1 MSEYSKKV
9 RSALDAAV
17 SAIGG
22 QPRDGQ
28 IEMAEAVANALSD
41 RHHLLVQ
48 AGTGTGK
55 SLAYLVPALVH
66 GKKVLVATATLAL
79 QRQLIE
85 RDLPK
90 IKGALEKELNRD
102 ISFAIY
108 KGVGNYVCLQ
118 KMNNAPDDPETQAVL
133 EISSLESDAKRLK
146 AWAQS
151 AGASGDRDDAPDVDR
166 RVWAANSVSG
176 RECMGADECPSGS
189 KCFAALAKAKAQT
202 ADIVVTNHTLLAI
215 EIVDSHPILPER
227 DAIIL
232 DEAHEFMDR
241 TTQAVTEE
249 LTAARVSR
257 AANMARKHMPG
268 KATDAFSKAA
278 EKFAAAINDYA
289 DDLKADPAKAGRLDK
304 LPSQL
309 EAPLRAVKEAVTA
322 INALIAADAEII
334 DPNTMA
340 ERARVKGAL
349 NEINQTCTKLLKPGH
364 THVLWFEP
372 TYSTLYLAPLA
383 VSDVLRGNLLT
394 QTPVIATSAT
404 LTVGKSFDA
413 IAKNIGFVIAGKNDE
428 ENDDTESKDEDDKGM
443 MDPANL
449 QILDVGSPFDFA
461 NQGMLYLPK
470 DLPEPGRDGPS
481 KEVLTEL
488 GELIEA
494 AGGRTLALF
503 SSWRGVEAADEHLR
517 DVLAELKIPIITQRR
532 GDAVGPL
539 VEKFAKDERSILLG
553 TISLWQGIDVPG
565 AACTLVVIDR
575 IPFPRPDEPVLAA
588 RAAEADAAGG
598 SGFMQ
603 ISLPRAALL
612 LAQGTGRLIRSLDDR
627 GVVAILDS
635 RIVNKRYGSIL
646 LNSMPPFWRTHDG
659 EVIRDALRRLDGQ
672 YLGKKD

>member
-17 SAIGG
+17 TAIGG
-22 QPRDGQ
+22 QPRSGQ
-28 IEMAEAVANALSD
+28 IEMAEAVANALTD

-79 QRQLIE
+79 QRQLVE

-90 IKGALEKELNRD
+90 IKAALDKELNRD

-108 KGVGNYVCLQ
+108 KGVGNYICLQ
-118 KMNNAPDDPETQAVL
+118 KMNNAPNDPEAQAIFEVSTL
-133 EISSLESDAKRLK
+133 EADAKRLR

-151 AGASGDRDDAPDVDR
+151 ANATGDRDDAPEVDR

-227 DAIIL
+227 DAIVL

-249 LTAARVSR
+249 ITAARVSR

-268 KATDAFSKAA
+268 KAGDALFKAS
-278 EKFAAAINDYA
+278 EKFAKAIGDYA
-289 DDLKADPAKAGRLDK
+289 DDLKVDPTKAGRLDK
-304 LPSQL
+304 LPAVL
-309 EAPLRAVKEAVTA
+309 EAPLRAVKEGVSAVTA
-322 INALIAADAEII
+322 LISADSEII
-334 DPNTMA
+334 DPNSMA

-349 NEINQTCTKLLKPGH
+349 NEISQTATKLLKPGH

-394 QTPVIATSAT
+394 KTPVIATSAT

-413 IAKNIGFVIAGKNDE
+413 IAKNIGFVIGGKNDE
-428 ENDDTESKDEDDKGM
+428 ENEEDESEDDDKAM

-481 KEVLTEL
+481 KEMLTEL

-517 DVLAELKIPIITQRR
+517 NVLAELKIPIITQRR
-532 GDAVGPL
+532 GDSVGPL

-565 AACTLVVIDR
+565 PACTLVVIDR
-575 IPFPRPDEPVLAA
+575 IPFPRPDEPVLSA

-646 LNSMPPFWRTHDG
+646 LNSMPPFWRSSDG
-659 EVIRDALRRLDGQ
+659 AVIKDALRRLDAQ
-672 YLGKKD
+672 YLKK

>member
-17 SAIGG
+17 TAIGG
-22 QPRDGQ
+22 QPRSGQ
-28 IEMAEAVANALSD
+28 IEMAEAVANALTD

-79 QRQLIE
+79 QRQLVE

-90 IKGALEKELNRD
+90 IKAALDKELNRD

-108 KGVGNYVCLQ
+108 KGVGNYICLQ
-118 KMNNAPDDPETQAVL
+118 KMNNAPNDPEAQAIFEVSTL
-133 EISSLESDAKRLK
+133 EADAKRLR

-151 AGASGDRDDAPDVDR
+151 ANATGDRDDAPEVDR

-189 KCFAALAKAKAQT
+189 KCFAALAKSKAQT

-227 DAIIL
+227 DAIVL

-249 LTAARVSR
+249 ITAARVSR

-268 KATDAFSKAA
+268 KAGDALFKAS
-278 EKFAAAINDYA
+278 EKFAKAIGDYA
-289 DDLKADPAKAGRLDK
+289 DDLKVDPTKAGRLDK
-304 LPSQL
+304 LPAVL
-309 EAPLRAVKEAVTA
+309 EAPLRAVKEGVSALT
-322 INALIAADAEII
+322 ALISADSEII
-334 DPNTMA
+334 DPNSMA

-349 NEINQTCTKLLKPGH
+349 NEISQTATKLLKPGH

-394 QTPVIATSAT
+394 KTPVIATSAT

-413 IAKNIGFVIAGKNDE
+413 IAKNIGFVIGGKNDE
-428 ENDDTESKDEDDKGM
+428 ENEEDESEDDDKAM

-481 KEVLTEL
+481 KEMLTEL

-517 DVLAELKIPIITQRR
+517 NVLAELKIPIITQRR
-532 GDAVGPL
+532 GDSVGPL

-565 AACTLVVIDR
+565 SACTLVVIDR
-575 IPFPRPDEPVLAA
+575 IPFPRPDEPVLSA

-646 LNSMPPFWRTHDG
+646 LNSMPPFWRTSDG
-659 EVIRDALRRLDGQ
+659 TVIKDALRRLDAQ
-672 YLGKKD
+672 YLKK

>member
-1 MSEYSKKV
+1 VSEYSKKV
-9 RSALDAAV
+9 RSALDVAV
-17 SAIGG
+17 TAIGG
-22 QPRDGQ
+22 EPRAGQ

-90 IKGALEKELNRD
+90 IKAALDKELKRD

-108 KGVGNYVCLQ
+108 KGVGNYICLQ
-118 KMNNAPDDPETQAVL
+118 KMNNAANDPEGEMIL
-133 EISSLESDAKRLK
+133 EISSLEADAKRLR

-151 AGASGDRDDAPDVDR
+151 PGASGDRDDAPEVDR

-176 RECMGADECPSGS
+176 RECIGADDCPSGS

-268 KATDAFSKAA
+268 KGSDALNKAA
-278 EKFAAAINDYA
+278 EKFATAINDYA
-289 DDLKADPAKAGRLDK
+289 NDLKTDPQKAGRLDK
-304 LPSQL
+304 LPSSL
-309 EAPLRAVKEAVTA
+309 EAPLRAVKEAVSAVTA
-322 INALIAADAEII
+322 MISADAEII

-349 NEINQTCTKLLKPGH
+349 NEISQTCTKLLKPGH

-428 ENDDTESKDEDDKGM
+428 ENDEENEEDSEDNKKGL

-449 QILDVGSPFDFA
+449 QILDVGSPFDFT

-488 GELIEA
+488 GELIQA

-503 SSWRGVEAADEHLR
+503 SSWRGVEMADEHLR

-532 GDAVGPL
+532 GDSVGPL
-539 VEKFAKDERSILLG
+539 VDKFAKNERSILLG

-565 AACTLVVIDR
+565 PACTLVVIDR
-575 IPFPRPDEPVLAA
+575 IPFPRPD
-588 RAAEADAAGG
+588 
-598 SGFMQ
+598 FMQ

-646 LNSMPPFWRTHDG
+646 LNSMPPFWRTNDG
-659 EVIRDALRRLDGQ
+659 EVIKDALRRLDAQ
-672 YLGKKD
+672 YLEKKD

>member
-17 SAIGG
+17 AAIGG
-22 QPRDGQ
+22 SPRDGQ

-79 QRQLIE
+79 QRQLVE

-90 IKGALEKELNRD
+90 IKAALDKELNRD

-108 KGVGNYVCLQ
+108 KGVGNYICLQ
-118 KMNNAPDDPETQAVL
+118 KMNNAPNDPEAQAVL
-133 EISSLESDAKRLK
+133 EVSSLEGDAKRLR

-151 AGASGDRDDAPDVDR
+151 ANATGDRDDAPDVDR
-166 RVWAANSVSG
+166 RVWSANSVSG

-227 DAIIL
+227 DAIVL

-249 LTAARVSR
+249 ITAARVAR
-257 AANMARKHMPG
+257 AANMARKHLPG
-268 KATDAFSKAA
+268 KASDALYKAS
-278 EKFAAAINDYA
+278 EKFAKALGEYA
-289 DDLKADPAKAGRLDK
+289 DDLKADPTKAGRLEK
-304 LPSQL
+304 LPSTL
-309 EAPLRAVKEAVTA
+309 EAPLRAIKEAVASVT
-322 INALIAADAEII
+322 ALISADAQII
-334 DPNTMA
+334 DPNSMA

-349 NEINQTCTKLLKPGH
+349 NEVSQTATKLLKPGH

-413 IAKNIGFVIAGKNDE
+413 IAKNIGFVIGGKNEDEVEDDE
-428 ENDDTESKDEDDKGM
+428 ESGEKKGV

-481 KEVLTEL
+481 IEALTEL
-488 GELIEA
+488 GELIQA

-517 DVLAELKIPIITQRR
+517 NVLAELKLPIITQRR
-532 GDAVGPL
+532 GDSVGPL
-539 VEKFAKDERSILLG
+539 VDKFAKDEKSILLG

-565 AACTLVVIDR
+565 PACTLVVIDR
-575 IPFPRPDEPVLAA
+575 IPFPRPDEPVLSA

-612 LAQGTGRLIRSLDDR
+612 LAQGTGRLIRSLDDK

-646 LNSMPPFWRTHDG
+646 LNSMPPFWRTSDG
-659 EVIRDALRRLDGQ
+659 AVIKEALRRLDAQ
-672 YLGKKD
+672 YLES

>member
-17 SAIGG
+17 TAIGG
-22 QPRDGQ
+22 SPRVGQ

-79 QRQLIE
+79 QRQLVE
-85 RDLPK
+85 RDLPR
-90 IKGALEKELNRD
+90 IKAALDKELNRD

-108 KGVGNYVCLQ
+108 KGVGNYICLQ
-118 KMNNAPDDPETQAVL
+118 KMNNAPNDPEAQAVL
-133 EISSLESDAKRLK
+133 EVSVLEADAKRLR

-151 AGASGDRDDAPDVDR
+151 PGATGDRDDAPEVDR
-166 RVWAANSVSG
+166 RVWSANSVSG

-227 DAIIL
+227 DAIVL

-249 LTAARVSR
+249 ITAARVLR

-268 KATDAFSKAA
+268 KAGDALFKASEKFSKALG
-278 EKFAAAINDYA
+278 EYG
-289 DDLKADPAKAGRLDK
+289 DDLKADPTKAGRLDK
-304 LPSQL
+304 LPATL
-309 EAPLRAVKEAVTA
+309 EAPLRDVKEGVAAVT
-322 INALIAADAEII
+322 ALIAADSEII

-349 NEINQTCTKLLKPGH
+349 NEISQTATKLLKPGH

-413 IAKNIGFVIAGKNDE
+413 IARNIGFVIGGKNEDE
-428 ENDDTESKDEDDKGM
+428 GDDEDEDDKKGG

-481 KEVLTEL
+481 KQVLTEL
-488 GELIEA
+488 GELIQA

-517 DVLAELKIPIITQRR
+517 DVLSELKLPIITQRR
-532 GDAVGPL
+532 GDSVGPL
-539 VEKFAKDERSILLG
+539 VDKFAKDEKSILLG

-565 AACTLVVIDR
+565 PACTLVVIDR
-575 IPFPRPDEPVLAA
+575 IPFPRPDEPVLSA

-646 LNSMPPFWRTHDG
+646 LNSMPPFWRSSDG
-659 EVIRDALRRLDGQ
+659 AVIKEALRRLDAQ
-672 YLGKKD
+672 YLGN

>member
-90 IKGALEKELNRD
+90 IKGALEKELKRD

-133 EISSLESDAKRLK
+133 EISSLESDAKRLRS
-146 AWAQS
+146 WAQS

-176 RECMGADECPSGS
+176 RECMGADDCPSGS

-268 KATDAFSKAA
+268 KATDAFNKAA
-278 EKFAAAINDYA
+278 EKFAAAVNDYA
-289 DDLKADPAKAGRLDK
+289 DDLKADPAKAGRLEK

-428 ENDDTESKDEDDKGM
+428 EDEADESEADDKDL

-481 KEVLTEL
+481 KEALTEL

-503 SSWRGVEAADEHLR
+503 SSWRGVEMADEHLR
-517 DVLAELKIPIITQRR
+517 NVLAELKIPIITQRR
-532 GDAVGPL
+532 GDSVGPL
-539 VEKFAKDERSILLG
+539 VDKFAKDERSILLG

-565 AACTLVVIDR
+565 SACTLVAIDR
-575 IPFPRPDEPVLAA
+575 IPFPRPDEPVLSA

-627 GVVAILDS
+627 GVVVILDS

-646 LNSMPPFWRTHDG
+646 LNSMPPFWRTNDG
-659 EVIRDALRRLDGQ
+659 DVIKEALRRLDAQ
-672 YLGKKD
+672 YLEKKD

>member
-1 MSEYSKKV
+1 MSEYSNKV

-133 EISSLESDAKRLK
+133 EISSLESDAKRLR

-268 KATDAFSKAA
+268 KATDAFYKAA

-428 ENDDTESKDEDDKGM
+428 ENEEEESEEAEKGM

-470 DLPEPGRDGPS
+470 ALPEPGRDGPS
-481 KEVLTEL
+481 KEALTEL

-503 SSWRGVEAADEHLR
+503 SSWRGVEMADEHLR
-517 DVLAELKIPIITQRR
+517 NVLAELKIPIITQRR

-539 VEKFAKDERSILLG
+539 VDKFAKDERSILLG

-565 AACTLVVIDR
+565 PACTLVAIDR
-575 IPFPRPDEPVLAA
+575 IPFPRPDEPVLSA

-646 LNSMPPFWRTHDG
+646 LNSMPPFWRTNDG
-659 EVIRDALRRLDGQ
+659 EVIKEALRRLDAQ
-672 YLGKKD
+672 YLEKKD

>member
-1 MSEYSKKV
+1 VSEYSKKV
-9 RSALDAAV
+9 RSALDVAV
-17 SAIGG
+17 TAIGG
-22 QPRDGQ
+22 QPRAGQ

-90 IKGALEKELNRD
+90 IKAALDKELKRD

-118 KMNNAPDDPETQAVL
+118 KMNNAANDPEGEMIL
-133 EISSLESDAKRLK
+133 EISSLEADAKRLR

-151 AGASGDRDDAPDVDR
+151 PSATGDRDDAPEVDR

-176 RECMGADECPSGS
+176 RECIGADACPSGA

-249 LTAARVSR
+249 LTTARVSR

-268 KATDAFSKAA
+268 KGSDALNKAA

-289 DDLKADPAKAGRLDK
+289 LDIKTDLNKTARLDE
-304 LPSQL
+304 LPAQL
-309 EAPLRAVKEAVTA
+309 EAPLRGIKDSVAA
-322 INALIAADAEII
+322 INALITADSEIL
-334 DPNTMA
+334 DPNSMA

-349 NEINQTCTKLLKPGH
+349 NEIAHTASKLLKPGA

-372 TYSTLYLAPLA
+372 TFSTLYLAPLV
-383 VSDVLRGNLLT
+383 VSDVLRRNLLT

-404 LTVGKSFDA
+404 LTVGKSFDV
-413 IAKNIGFVIAGKNDE
+413 IARNIGFIIADKTSDNEDGVQ
-428 ENDDTESKDEDDKGM
+428 ESVEQDKDAQV
-443 MDPANL
+443 DPSNL
-449 QILDVGSPFDFA
+449 QILDVGSPFDFT

-488 GELIEA
+488 GELIQA

-503 SSWRGVEAADEHLR
+503 SSWRGVEMADEHLR

-532 GDAVGPL
+532 GDSVGPL
-539 VEKFAKDERSILLG
+539 VDKFAKDERSILLG

-565 AACTLVVIDR
+565 PACTLVVIDR
-575 IPFPRPDEPVLAA
+575 IPFPRPDEPVLSA

-646 LNSMPPFWRTHDG
+646 LNSMPPFWRTNDG
-659 EVIRDALRRLDGQ
+659 EVIKDALRRLDAQ
-672 YLGKKD
+672 YLEK

>member
-1 MSEYSKKV
+1 VSEYSKKV

-17 SAIGG
+17 TAIGG
-22 QPRDGQ
+22 QPRSGQ
-28 IEMAEAVANALSD
+28 IEMAEAVANALTD

-79 QRQLIE
+79 QRQLVE

-90 IKGALEKELNRD
+90 IKAALDKELNRD

-108 KGVGNYVCLQ
+108 KGVGNYICLQ
-118 KMNNAPDDPETQAVL
+118 KMNNSPNDPEAQAVFEVSTL
-133 EISSLESDAKRLK
+133 EADAKRLR

-151 AGASGDRDDAPDVDR
+151 ANATGDRDDAPEVDR

-227 DAIIL
+227 DAIVL

-249 LTAARVSR
+249 ITAARVLR

-268 KATDAFSKAA
+268 KAGDALFKAS
-278 EKFAAAINDYA
+278 EKFAKAIGDYA
-289 DDLKADPAKAGRLDK
+289 DDLKADPTKAGRLDK
-304 LPSQL
+304 LPAVL
-309 EAPLRAVKEAVTA
+309 EAPLRAVKEAVSAVT
-322 INALIAADAEII
+322 ALISADSEII
-334 DPNTMA
+334 DPNSMA

-349 NEINQTCTKLLKPGH
+349 NEISQTATKLLKPGH

-413 IAKNIGFVIAGKNDE
+413 IAKNIGFVIGGKNDE
-428 ENDDTESKDEDDKGM
+428 ENEEDESEDDDKGI

-481 KEVLTEL
+481 KEALTEL
-488 GELIEA
+488 GELIQA

-517 DVLAELKIPIITQRR
+517 NVLAELKIPIITQRR
-532 GDAVGPL
+532 GDSVGPL

-565 AACTLVVIDR
+565 PACTLVVIDR
-575 IPFPRPDEPVLAA
+575 IPFPRPDEPVLSA

-646 LNSMPPFWRTHDG
+646 LNSMPPFWRSSDG
-659 EVIRDALRRLDGQ
+659 AVIKEALRRLDAQ
-672 YLGKKD
+672 YLKK

>member
-1 MSEYSKKV
+1 VSEYSKKV

-66 GKKVLVATATLAL
+66 GKKVMVATATLAL

-268 KATDAFSKAA
+268 KATDAFAKAA
-278 EKFAAAINDYA
+278 EKFAAAINNYA

-428 ENDDTESKDEDDKGM
+428 ENEEEESDEDEQGM
-443 MDPANL
+443 MDPSNL

-481 KEVLTEL
+481 KEALTEL

-503 SSWRGVEAADEHLR
+503 SSWRGVEMADEHLR
-517 DVLAELKIPIITQRR
+517 NVLAELKIPIITQRR

-539 VEKFAKDERSILLG
+539 VDKFAKDERSILLG

-565 AACTLVVIDR
+565 PACTLVAIDR
-575 IPFPRPDEPVLAA
+575 IPFPRPDEPVLSA

-646 LNSMPPFWRTHDG
+646 LNSMPPFWRTNDG
-659 EVIRDALRRLDGQ
+659 EVIKEALRRLDAQ
-672 YLGKKD
+672 YLEKKD

>member
-9 RSALDAAV
+9 RSALDVAV
-17 SAIGG
+17 AAIGG
-22 QPRDGQ
+22 EPRSGQ

-55 SLAYLVPALVH
+55 SLAYLVPALVS

-79 QRQLIE
+79 QRQLVE

-90 IKGALEKELNRD
+90 IKAALDKELKRD
-102 ISFAIY
+102 ITFAIY
-108 KGVGNYVCLQ
+108 KGVGNYLCLQ
-118 KMNNAPDDPETQAVL
+118 KMNNSEGDPENQAVL
-133 EISSLESDAKRLK
+133 EVSALESDAKRLR
-146 AWAQS
+146 AWAES
-151 AGASGDRDDAPDVDR
+151 PKASGDRDDAPDVDR

-176 RECMGADECPSGS
+176 RECMGADECPYGH

-202 ADIVVTNHTLLAI
+202 ADVVVTNHTLLAI

-227 DAIIL
+227 DAVIL

-249 LTAARVSR
+249 LTAPRVIR
-257 AANMARKHMPG
+257 AAAMARKHMPG
-268 KATDAFSKAA
+268 KASDAFTKAA
-278 EKFAAAINDYA
+278 DKFADAVDDYS
-289 DDLKADPAKAGRLDK
+289 DDVKADPSKAGRLDE
-304 LPSQL
+304 LPKQFESSM
-309 EAPLRAVKEAVTA
+309 RGIKEAVAA
-322 INALIAADAEII
+322 ILQLINADAEVI

-349 NEINQTCTKLLKPGH
+349 NEISQTVTKLLKPGH

-372 TYSTLYLAPLA
+372 TYSTIYLAPLS
-383 VSDVLRGNLLT
+383 VSDVLRRNLLT
-394 QTPVIATSAT
+394 ETPVIATSAT

-413 IAKNIGFVIAGKNDE
+413 IAKNIGFVIGDRSEEDE
-428 ENDDTESKDEDDKGM
+428 EEDAGVI
-443 MDPANL
+443 DPANL

-470 DLPEPGRDGPS
+470 HLPEPGRDGPS
-481 KEVLTEL
+481 IEALTEL

-503 SSWRGVEAADEHLR
+503 SSWRGVEMADEHLR
-517 DVLAELKIPIITQRR
+517 KVLAELKLPIITQRR

-539 VEKFAKDERSILLG
+539 VDKFASIPNSILLG

-565 AACTLVVIDR
+565 PSCTLVAIDR
-575 IPFPRPDEPVLAA
+575 IPFPRPDEPVMSA
-588 RAAEADAAGG
+588 RAAEADASGG

-612 LAQGTGRLIRSLDDR
+612 LAQGTGRLIRSIDDR

-646 LNSMPPFWRTHDG
+646 LNSMPPFWRTNDG
-659 EVIRDALRRLDGQ
+659 VVIKDALKRLNEQ
-672 YLGKKD
+672 YLEG

>member
-17 SAIGG
+17 TAIGG
-22 QPRDGQ
+22 QPRSGQ
-28 IEMAEAVANALSD
+28 IEMAEAVANALTD

-79 QRQLIE
+79 QRQLVE

-90 IKGALEKELNRD
+90 IKAALDKELNRD

-108 KGVGNYVCLQ
+108 KGVGNYICLQ
-118 KMNNAPDDPETQAVL
+118 KMNNSPNDPEAQAVFEVSTL
-133 EISSLESDAKRLK
+133 EADAKRLR

-151 AGASGDRDDAPDVDR
+151 ANATGDRDDAPEVDR

-227 DAIIL
+227 DAIVL

-249 LTAARVSR
+249 ITAARVSR

-268 KATDAFSKAA
+268 KAGDTLFKAS
-278 EKFAAAINDYA
+278 EKFAKAIGDYA
-289 DDLKADPAKAGRLDK
+289 DDLKADPTKAGRLDK
-304 LPSQL
+304 LPAVL
-309 EAPLRAVKEAVTA
+309 EAPLRAVKEAVSAVT
-322 INALIAADAEII
+322 ALISADSEII
-334 DPNTMA
+334 DPNSMA

-349 NEINQTCTKLLKPGH
+349 NEISQTATKLLKPGH

-413 IAKNIGFVIAGKNDE
+413 IAKNIGFVIGGKNDE
-428 ENDDTESKDEDDKGM
+428 ENEEDESEDDNKGI

-481 KEVLTEL
+481 KEALTEL
-488 GELIEA
+488 GELIQA

-517 DVLAELKIPIITQRR
+517 NVLAELKIPIITQRR
-532 GDAVGPL
+532 GDSVGPL

-565 AACTLVVIDR
+565 PACTLVVIDR
-575 IPFPRPDEPVLAA
+575 IPFPRPDEPVLSA

-646 LNSMPPFWRTHDG
+646 LNSMPPFWRSSDG
-659 EVIRDALRRLDGQ
+659 AVIKEALRRLDAQ
-672 YLGKKD
+672 YLKK

>member
-17 SAIGG
+17 AAIGG
-22 QPRDGQ
+22 SPSDGQ

-79 QRQLIE
+79 QRQLVE

-90 IKGALEKELNRD
+90 IKAALDKELNRD

-108 KGVGNYVCLQ
+108 KGVGNYICLQ
-118 KMNNAPDDPETQAVL
+118 KMNNAPNDPEAQAVL
-133 EISSLESDAKRLK
+133 EVSSLEGDAKRLR

-151 AGASGDRDDAPDVDR
+151 ANATGDRDDAPDVDR
-166 RVWAANSVSG
+166 RVWSANSVSG

-227 DAIIL
+227 DAIVL

-249 LTAARVSR
+249 ITAARVAR
-257 AANMARKHMPG
+257 AANMARKHLPG
-268 KATDAFSKAA
+268 KASDALYKAS
-278 EKFAAAINDYA
+278 EKFAKALGEYA
-289 DDLKADPAKAGRLDK
+289 DDLKADPTKAGRLEK
-304 LPSQL
+304 LPSTL
-309 EAPLRAVKEAVTA
+309 EAPLRAIKEAVASVT
-322 INALIAADAEII
+322 ALISADAQII
-334 DPNTMA
+334 DPNSMA

-349 NEINQTCTKLLKPGH
+349 NEVSQTATKLLKPGH

-413 IAKNIGFVIAGKNDE
+413 IAKNIGFVIGGKNEDEVEDDE
-428 ENDDTESKDEDDKGM
+428 ESGEKKGV

-481 KEVLTEL
+481 IEALTEL
-488 GELIEA
+488 GELIQA

-517 DVLAELKIPIITQRR
+517 NVLAELKLPIITQRR
-532 GDAVGPL
+532 GDSVGPL
-539 VEKFAKDERSILLG
+539 VDKFAKDEKSILLG

-565 AACTLVVIDR
+565 PACTLVVIDR
-575 IPFPRPDEPVLAA
+575 IPFPRPDEPVLSA

-612 LAQGTGRLIRSLDDR
+612 LAQGTGRLIRSLDDK

-646 LNSMPPFWRTHDG
+646 LNSMPPFWRTSDG
-659 EVIRDALRRLDGQ
+659 AVIKEALRRLDAQ
-672 YLGKKD
+672 YLES

>member
-17 SAIGG
+17 AAIGG
-22 QPRDGQ
+22 SPRDGQ

-79 QRQLIE
+79 QRQLVE

-90 IKGALEKELNRD
+90 IKAALDKELNRD

-108 KGVGNYVCLQ
+108 KGVGNYICLQ
-118 KMNNAPDDPETQAVL
+118 KMNNAPNDPEAQAVL
-133 EISSLESDAKRLK
+133 EVSALEGDAKRLR

-151 AGASGDRDDAPDVDR
+151 ANATGDRDDAPDVDR
-166 RVWAANSVSG
+166 RVWSANSVSG

-227 DAIIL
+227 DAIVL

-249 LTAARVSR
+249 ITAARVAR
-257 AANMARKHMPG
+257 AANMARKHLPG
-268 KATDAFSKAA
+268 KASDALYKAS
-278 EKFAAAINDYA
+278 EKFAKALGEYA
-289 DDLKADPAKAGRLDK
+289 DDLKADPTKAGRLEK
-304 LPSQL
+304 LPSTL
-309 EAPLRAVKEAVTA
+309 EAPLRAIKEAVASVT
-322 INALIAADAEII
+322 ALISADAQII
-334 DPNTMA
+334 DPNSMA

-349 NEINQTCTKLLKPGH
+349 NEVSQTATKLLKPGH

-413 IAKNIGFVIAGKNDE
+413 IAKNIGFVIGGKNEDEVEDDE
-428 ENDDTESKDEDDKGM
+428 ERGEKKGV

-481 KEVLTEL
+481 IEALTEL
-488 GELIEA
+488 GELIQA

-517 DVLAELKIPIITQRR
+517 NVLAELKLPIITQRR
-532 GDAVGPL
+532 GDSVGPL
-539 VEKFAKDERSILLG
+539 VDKFAKDEKSILLG

-565 AACTLVVIDR
+565 PACTLVVIDR
-575 IPFPRPDEPVLAA
+575 IPFPRPDEPVLSA

-612 LAQGTGRLIRSLDDR
+612 LAQGTGRLIRSLDDK

-646 LNSMPPFWRTHDG
+646 LNSMPPFWRTSDG
-659 EVIRDALRRLDGQ
+659 AVIKEALRRLDAQ
-672 YLGKKD
+672 YLES